1 MSTVEKFW
9 FQFFSLII
17 LQLTME
23 HSVQPLRGWWAQY
36 LSLNIPPGFCW
47 LLTTRRHTT
56 MLIQQ
61 GIHWKLP
68 FPDHLGPFPPFTKH
82 IAYTLDPF
90 CCMVIWWFS
99 YDDDDPFCNK
109 DLKKGGCEQFV
120 KVLCAQTIKFRIRFP
135 CTARLG
141 TSKSPACV

>member
-23 HSVQPLRGWWAQY
+23 HSVQPLRGGEHNTCLSTY
-36 LSLNIPPGFCW
+36 LQAFVGYSQLDAIQLCSFSKEYIENYHF
-47 LLTTRRHTT
+47 LTI
-56 MLIQQ
+56 L
-61 GIHWKLP
+61 
-68 FPDHLGPFPPFTKH
+68 DHFPFTKH

-109 DLKKGGCEQFV
+109 DLKKGGCERFV